1 MKKPHKES
9 EYMRGFKA
17 GIEYQKSK
25 GLTLDGFVMGT
36 ALGICEDYK
45 LNNFSEDP
53 QCPVIVQIIKK

>member
-1 MKKPHKES
+1 MK
-9 EYMRGFKA
+9 GFKA

-36 ALGICEDYK
+36 ALGICENYK

-53 QCPVIVQIIKK
+53 QCPVIIQIIKK